1 MASEVRIAQRRDE
14 DPLVAILRI
23 KHEEDGIGGFRE
35 DMVRATVKRGIE
47 QDNAMIGVIRGPHG
61 IEATIGLFIG
71 TLWTSPDQHISDLW
85 HFVAPDYRKSTHGKA
100 LIEFAKWASGELE
113 RPLMMMTVKNEKTAK
128 KVDLYERQLGPATGF
143 MFTYQRATVAA

>member
-1 MASEVRIAQRRDE
+1 MTAVSLAIPTDE
-14 DPLVAILRI
+14 SALLEALAM
-23 KHEEDGIGGFRE
+23 KHHEDGFGKFDHAKVRE
-35 DMVRATVKRGIE
+35 VIRRGITRE
-47 QDNAMIGVIRGPHG
+47 FAMIGVIRGPHG